1 MLTYISE
8 FVMNSEMWTLI
19 ENQWYV
25 LYIRV
30 GRLKMIISLEQ
41 ARVHAF
47 NTESDVISHVTHIG
61 EGLRNL

>member
-19 ENQWYV
+19 ESQWYV

-30 GRLKMIISLEQ
+30 GRLKTVISSEQ
-41 ARVHAF
+41 ARADAF
-47 NTESDVISHVTHIG
+47 NTESDVISHVTRIG